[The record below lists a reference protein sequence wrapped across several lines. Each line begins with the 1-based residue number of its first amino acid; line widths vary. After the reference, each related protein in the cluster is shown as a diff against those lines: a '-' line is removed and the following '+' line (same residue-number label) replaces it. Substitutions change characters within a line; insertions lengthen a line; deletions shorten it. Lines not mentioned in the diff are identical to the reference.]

1 MTREEFQGH
10 VALVFSS
17 AAEWRGENHLYWG
30 YGTEDHYEVTWVSGG
45 MCGGNCWGDDAD
57 TEVSAEPEPDL
68 LKLDELLES
77 VAPQMT
83 IKQYK
88 QLRGQVV
95 EVDTKSDHEY
105 YGNYTT
111 YGVKRVNFH
120 TLYKVLKE
128 MGQI

>member
-17 AAEWRGENHLYWG
+17 AAEWRGENHLYWSQ
-30 YGTEDHYEVTWVSGG
+30 GTEDHYEVTWVSGG

-83 IKQYK
+83 VKQYK

-128 MGQI
+128 MGVI

>member
-1 MTREEFQGH
+1 VTREEFQGH

-30 YGTEDHYEVTWVSGG
+30 YGTEDHYEVTWLSGG